1 MTAFRRVKGAR
12 QDRMNGHLIQGRD
25 AERGG
30 EKMTA
35 ASLAKLE
42 RTCSRN
48 PASIL
53 FARLADELLRRGN
66 VDRAAEVCGKGL
78 RYRPFYPTGHLVM
91 GTCHMAAGRLE
102 DARRELQDTLALDH
116 DNPSARWLL
125 GRIERKLG
133 FEEKAQHYFRCALTV
148 DPLSR
153 LLVAEMD
160 ADAQAEA
167 APASGFR
174 PGDETEPVASDATV
188 EEHRPRA
195 EREDY
200 SLLLRD
206 LLDNRGQVQERPA
219 DADSEIAPIAT
230 STLAELYAAQ
240 GLIEE
245 AVAVLTQ
252 VCEREPD
259 NKRLRKR
266 LKELRKME
274 GACKGG

>member
-1 MTAFRRVKGAR
+1 
-12 QDRMNGHLIQGRD
+12 
-25 AERGG
+25 
-30 EKMTA
+30 MTA

-42 RTCSRN
+42 RICSRN

-53 FARLADELLRRGN
+53 FARLADELLSRGN
-66 VDRAAEVCGKGL
+66 VDRAAKVCGKGL
-78 RYRPFYPTGHLVM
+78 RYRPFYATGHLVM
-91 GTCHMAAGRLE
+91 GRCHMAAGRLQ
-102 DARRELQDTLALDH
+102 DARRELHDTLALDH
-116 DNPSARWLL
+116 DNPSASWLL

-133 FEEKAQHYFRCALTV
+133 FEEKAQHFFRCALTV

-188 EEHRPRA
+188 EENRPRA
-195 EREDY
+195 EREEF
-200 SLLLRD
+200 SFLLRD
-206 LLDNRGQVQERPA
+206 LLDDRGHVEARPA

-230 STLAELYAAQ
+230 STLAELYVVQ

-266 LKELRKME
+266 LKELRKMD
-274 GACKGG
+274 GACIGG

>member
-1 MTAFRRVKGAR
+1 MR
-12 QDRMNGHLIQGRD
+12 GHLFQGRD
-25 AERGG
+25 TERGG
-30 EKMTA
+30 EKMAA

-42 RTCSRN
+42 RMCSRN

-66 VDRAAEVCGKGL
+66 VDRAAEICGNGL

-91 GTCHMAAGRLE
+91 GRCHMAAGRLE
-102 DARRELQDTLALDH
+102 DARRELHDTLALDH

-133 FEEKAQHYFRCALTV
+133 FEERAQHYFRCALTV

-153 LLVAEMD
+153 LLIAEIN

-167 APASGFR
+167 GPDSGFR
-174 PGDETEPVASDATV
+174 PDDETESVASDATV
-188 EEHRPRA
+188 EESRPRA
-195 EREDY
+195 EPEEF
-200 SLLLRD
+200 SFLLRD
-206 LLDNRGQVQERPA
+206 LLDDRGHVEDRPA

-230 STLAELYAAQ
+230 PTLAELYVVQ
-240 GLIEE
+240 GLIDE
-245 AVAVLTQ
+245 AVAVMTQ
-252 VCEREPD
+252 VCEHEPD

-266 LKELRKME
+266 LKELRKMDS
-274 GACKGG
+274 ACMGG